1 MRRTEAALT
10 AALLV
15 LMMRGPAR
23 AEEGGTGHYTPGANA
38 SFIDALPGHEGL
50 AVANFFLYYPSSA
63 GFRLPIGGLI
73 SVSLDATA
81 YADSIVAV
89 YQTPLQLL
97 GGSYALGGVFTA
109 VWMDV
114 RGTIEAGSG
123 TRAAGDTLSGIADLL
138 LYPFMLGWTSL
149 GGDLKYDFRLGVYAP
164 TGKYEAGSIVNL
176 GKNYWTF
183 EPTFTVSFIS
193 SKIGLEGS
201 AYAAL
206 DFNTRNQTTDYL
218 TGDQFHVDATIAEHL
233 PLLGGFV
240 GVGASAF
247 YYQQFTGD
255 SGSGAK
261 LGDFEGRTVGVGPV
275 LSYAMKLDGVQGAV
289 EVKWLPELE
298 VKNRLKGNYFWI
310 KVGAVF

>member
-1 MRRTEAALT
+1 MRRVLLAVLALVGPLAAQ
-10 AALLV
+10 
-15 LMMRGPAR
+15 
-23 AEEGGTGHYTPGANA
+23 AEEGGLGHYTPGANA

-50 AVANFFLYYPSSA
+50 AVANFFLYYPASA
-63 GFRLPIGGLI
+63 GFRLPLAGLI

-97 GGSYALGGVFTA
+97 GGSYAFGGVFTA

-114 RGTIEAGSG
+114 SGTIEAGSG
-123 TRAAGDTLSGIADLL
+123 TRTASDSLSGIADLL

-164 TGKYEAGSIVNL
+164 TGKYEAGSIVNV

-233 PLLGGFV
+233 PLLGGFC

-261 LGDFEGRTVGVGPV
+261 LGDFKGRTIGVGPV
-275 LSYAMKLDGVQGAV
+275 LSYAMKLDGVQGAI
-289 EVKWLPELE
+289 ELKWLPELE

-310 KVGAVF
+310 KAGVVF